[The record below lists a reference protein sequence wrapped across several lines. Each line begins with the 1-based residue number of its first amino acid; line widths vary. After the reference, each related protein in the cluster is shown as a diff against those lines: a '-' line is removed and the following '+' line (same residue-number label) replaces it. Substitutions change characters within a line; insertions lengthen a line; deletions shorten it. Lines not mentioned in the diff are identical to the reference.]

1 MNSVHTANKLRFRTH
16 FSLVKGQAVSKKD
29 STVVRLNDGKWLCV
43 RRNGETGRFKTYER
57 IEDWM
62 SELPRNDGVI
72 CLTDEA
78 TRVERM
84 KPGEGV
90 KRVAK
95 EEPKPITDK
104 QIGENIMNM
113 IAMANT
119 CITTSGRVRC
129 ITELM
134 RYLVSVPNYV
144 RNNPEFHKIIKNKC
158 NEYMESDEFME
169 NTDLHHAVYQ
179 AYTTFA

>member
-16 FSLVKGQAVSKKD
+16 VSLVKGRAVSKKD

-43 RRNGETGRFKTYER
+43 RRNGETGRFKSYEC

-104 QIGENIMNM
+104 QIGDNILNM
-113 IAMANT
+113 ISMANT
-119 CITTSGRVRC
+119 CITNSGRVRC

-144 RNNPEFHKIIKNKC
+144 RNNPDFHETIKNKC

-169 NTDLHHAVYQ
+169 NADLHHAVYQ